1 MTTKDQLITYLKSA
15 DQKRVVLVEID
26 GVIGVSGTIYLSNRP
41 YTTGPADSPSNTTY
55 TACISGGVTFSEKID
70 LAGNPTLSTGD
81 IEISN
86 PEGLRDTWLSYVWAN
101 KTVRV
106 LIGDASWVRSDFYQ
120 IFNGLVYDI
129 DTKSRTS
136 LNLILVDRLQKLN
149 VAISQTLIG
158 GVTSNTNKDQLV
170 PLCFGECFNVT
181 PLLIDPATLTYQ
193 VHTGTIERF
202 IDVRDN
208 GLTVAFTNTLGEGKF
223 SLSQS
228 PYGTITAS
236 VQGSKVSGVYSSKI
250 TDIIQNIL
258 VNYGKAG
265 AVSVSDIDT
274 ASFSTVAA
282 AINSDAGIYL
292 TDRQN
297 VLEVCYQL
305 ARSIGA
311 YLVTTVDGKFKL
323 VRITGTP
330 SAASAYNTVTGT
342 DMDEATIN
350 ITQRFDV
357 QGAAK
362 VAYCKNW
369 TVQNSGMAAGL
380 KPEYA
385 ALFAKEWFYQ
395 SQTDTTALTN
405 YNQTIE
411 PPQTDTLLITD
422 SDATTEATRIKD
434 LRKTPRYVFTATYLP
449 HMLLTELGD
458 PFKITHEKRYKDIL
472 YNSGS
477 GTTGTVVEIGR
488 DWLRGRVS
496 IGVLI

>member
-1 MTTKDQLITYLKSA
+1 MTTKAELITYLKST

-26 GVIGVSGTIYLSNRP
+26 GVVGASGTTYLSNRP
-41 YTTGPADSPSNTTY
+41 YTTKPTDTPANTTY
-55 TACISGGVTFSEKID
+55 TACISGGVTFTEKID

-86 PEGLRDTWLSYVWAN
+86 PEGFRDTWLSWIWAN
-101 KTVRV
+101 KVVRV
-106 LIGDASWVRSDFYQ
+106 LIGDASWGRADFYQ
-120 IFNGLVYDI
+120 IFNGLVYDL

-149 VAISQTLIG
+149 VAISETVIG
-158 GVTSNTNKDQLV
+158 GTSTNKDQLK

-181 PLLIDPATLTYQ
+181 PLLIDAATLTYQ

-208 GLTVAFTNTLGEGKF
+208 GLTVGFTETLGEGKF
-223 SLSQS
+223 TLTQS

-236 VQGSKVSGVYSSKI
+236 VQGSKVSGVYSGKI

-258 VNYGKAG
+258 INYGKTGSITSA
-265 AVSVSDIDT
+265 DIDT
-274 ASFSTVAA
+274 ASFSALAVSPNA
-282 AINSDAGIYL
+282 NAGIYI

-297 VLEVCYQL
+297 VLDVCYQL

-323 VRITGTP
+323 VRVTSSPGT
-330 SAASAYNTVTGT
+330 ASAYNTVTGT

-369 TVQNSGMAAGL
+369 TVQNSGLAAGL
-380 KPEYA
+380 KPEFS
-385 ALFAKEWFYQ
+385 ALFAKDWFYK
-395 SQTDTTALTN
+395 SVVDATVISN
-405 YNQTIE
+405 YNQSAE

-422 SDATTEATRIKD
+422 SDATTEATRINT

-472 YNSGS
+472 YNAGA